1 MEPVRFLRIAKAL
14 ADPRRLEILELLSA
28 SGEITC
34 GDVVDGIS
42 VGQSTVSH
50 HLRILVD
57 SGLVSVRRSGQHAL
71 YRVRRG
77 SLEGYL
83 TMLRR
88 RLQPS
93 GAHRGHLGNVEPET
107 AS

>member
-1 MEPVRFLRIAKAL
+1 MRFLRIAKAL

-28 SGEITC
+28 AGELTC
-34 GDVVDGIS
+34 GEVVEGIS

-57 SGLVSVRRSGQHAL
+57 SGLVSVRRCGQHAL
-71 YRVRRG
+71 YRVQRG

-83 TMLRR
+83 KVLRQ
-88 RLQPS
+88 RLHP
-93 GAHRGHLGNVEPET
+93 GAPGPET
-107 AS
+107 VS